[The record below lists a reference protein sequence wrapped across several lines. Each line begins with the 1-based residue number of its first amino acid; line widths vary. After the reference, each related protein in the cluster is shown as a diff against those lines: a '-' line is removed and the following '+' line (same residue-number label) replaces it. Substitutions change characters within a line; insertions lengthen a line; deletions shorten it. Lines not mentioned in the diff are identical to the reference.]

1 MVNKVIL
8 VGNVGSDP
16 EIRTFEDG
24 NKVARVNLATT
35 ERTFNPKTQERSE
48 RTDWHRLI
56 IWRGLANVVEQYVR
70 KGSQLYI
77 EGKIRNNEW
86 TDANGQKRYGVEIY
100 VDVLNMLGRKDS
112 SQPTQPLQPSGQ
124 YQQQQQREPQQAAPQ
139 GMNQYQAPSEPTT
152 SYDSGADEIDDLPF

>member
-8 VGNVGSDP
+8 VGNVGADP

-24 NKVARVNLATT
+24 NKVARINLATT

-56 IWRGLANVVEQYVR
+56 IWRGLATVVEQYVR

-100 VDVLNMLGRKDS
+100 VDVMNMLGGRRDGAS
-112 SQPTQPLQPSGQ
+112 APQPLQPLQPSQ
-124 YQQQQQREPQQAAPQ
+124 PTQQQYTPQ
-139 GMNQYQAPSEPTT
+139 GMNSYQVPQETPAPSYENTP
-152 SYDSGADEIDDLPF
+152 DEIDDLPF

>member
-1 MVNKVIL
+1 
-8 VGNVGSDP
+8 
-16 EIRTFEDG
+16 
-24 NKVARVNLATT
+24 
-35 ERTFNPKTQERSE
+35 

-100 VDVLNMLGRKDS
+100 VDVMNMLGRRDGAMT
-112 SQPTQPLQPSGQ
+112 PQPLQPSQPMQRGPQQEQ
-124 YQQQQQREPQQAAPQ
+124 YNPQGINSYQASAQQQTAT
-139 GMNQYQAPSEPTT
+139 APSYEDTP
-152 SYDSGADEIDDLPF
+152 DEIDDLPF